1 MEAKLYAALDTSHM
15 MVGVDNE
22 DEIQPDMTTQSS
34 SIVIEENEGLE
45 LKMPGEE
52 NETDEDEVNND
63 EE

>member
-1 MEAKLYAALDTSHM
+1 MDTSHM
-15 MVGVDNE
+15 IVAEDNE

-34 SIVIEENEGLE
+34 FIVIEENEGLE

>member
-1 MEAKLYAALDTSHM
+1 MTATISRKPTSTS
-15 MVGVDNE
+15 VLQN
-22 DEIQPDMTTQSS
+22 
-34 SIVIEENEGLE
+34 IVIEENEGLE